1 MTQSSKT
8 LAKLKFNKKALLI
21 VSVVLAVIIV
31 VGVLVSTLPSL
42 LKTTSTPQDTVIA
55 PKVEILSTTL
65 RAAPIDEHL
74 AYVDV
79 SMNNTGGDGT
89 VILCGSIGDESN
101 SFYGN
106 QTMTIR
112 SQESMN
118 LTLTFS
124 DVTFSDFS
132 KVYAYAWIQI
142 PEGNSDEHY
151 VMP

>member
-1 MTQSSKT
+1 MTQSSVT
-8 LAKLKFNKKALLI
+8 EAKPKHSRKALVI
-21 VSVVLAVIIV
+21 VALVLAVIIV

-42 LKTTSTPQDTVIA
+42 LKTTSTPQDTIIA

-65 RAAPIDEHL
+65 RAAPIEEHL

-79 SMNNTGGDGT
+79 SLNNTGGDGT

-106 QTMTIR
+106 QTVTIK

-142 PEGNSDEHY
+142 PEGNSEEHY
-151 VMP
+151 IMP